1 MAPKRL
7 KRRLHQQASAAVES
21 NNSLPTCE
29 GPKLGKFEH
38 DGAAI
43 KFVKVLSAGTP
54 GDDGHVFEVLIESKR
69 YALKMASDPGVVET
83 MYKLISNSPP
93 CSLPFSILQVI
104 SRI

>member
-1 MAPKRL
+1 MAPKRR
-7 KRRLHQQASAAVES
+7 KRRLHKQVPAAVKS

-43 KFVKVLSAGTP
+43 QFIKLLSAETP

-69 YALKMASDPGVVET
+69 YALKMASDPPAG
-83 MYKLISNSPP
+83 SS
-93 CSLPFSILQVI
+93 
-104 SRI
+104 